1 VTTADLTLIQGVM
14 IGLSSNFPG
23 CAPWHFIPENSK
35 GDFSMDARYYSGGY
49 PFPQTSTVNSILE
62 DTEVNFVGIQTGDL
76 ILEDDPQ

>member
-1 VTTADLTLIQGVM
+1 
-14 IGLSSNFPG
+14 
-23 CAPWHFIPENSK
+23 
-35 GDFSMDARYYSGGY
+35 MDARYYSGGY